1 MINLGGRIFE
11 KQIKIREEY
20 LLNNVNQTTK
30 GNLQFDWGLIKVNEV
45 IDNLREDHYLIK
57 LIDYKELETMVR
69 SLARPT

>member
-1 MINLGGRIFE
+1 MNELVKLGLILVGKSIE

-20 LLNNVNQTTK
+20 LLNNVNQTIK

-57 LIDYKELETMVR
+57 LID
-69 SLARPT
+69 

>member
-1 MINLGGRIFE
+1 MDKGNWMIWINHGGKIIE

-20 LLNNVNQTTK
+20 LLINVNQTIQ

-57 LIDYKELETMVR
+57 LID
-69 SLARPT
+69 

>member
-1 MINLGGRIFE
+1 MWIKEINDLVKLGLILVGKIIE

-57 LIDYKELETMVR
+57 LID
-69 SLARPT
+69 

>member
-1 MINLGGRIFE
+1 MDKLGLILVGKIIE

-57 LIDYKELETMVR
+57 LID
-69 SLARPT
+69 